1 MLEACLDLGFPVS
14 VLGRSPSVLRDLGL
28 LKEINQRP
36 PSVQG
41 PTSLLDKNRFRLHN
55 ASVRY
60 A

>member
-1 MLEACLDLGFPVS
+1 MLEVCLDLGFPVS
-14 VLGRSPSVLRDLGL
+14 VLGRSPAVLRDLGL

-41 PTSLLDKNRFRLHN
+41 LTSLLDKNRFRLHN